1 MCIRDRYNYYRQE
14 RIVKLSNLECSI
26 LKELDRQN
34 IKSDV
39 ISVVMNRLDT
49 NDKKNDFLSF
59 MIDNRNVL
67 ISLKDIFSELNLIAK
82 Q

>member
-1 MCIRDRYNYYRQE
+1 M
-14 RIVKLSNLECSI
+14 LSSLEWSI
-26 LKELDRQN
+26 LKELDRQS

-39 ISVVMNRLDT
+39 ISIVMNKLDT
-49 NDKKNDFLSF
+49 DDKKNNFLSF

-67 ISLKDIFSELNLIAK
+67 ISLKDIFCKLNLIDK

>member
-1 MCIRDRYNYYRQE
+1 M
-14 RIVKLSNLECSI
+14 LSNLEYSI

-39 ISVVMNRLDT
+39 ISIVMNKLDT
-49 NDKKNDFLSF
+49 DDKKNQFLSY

-67 ISLKDIFSELNLIAK
+67 ISLKDIFSELKLIAK
-82 Q
+82 